1 MQGGATRRRVV
12 SHFSTKIPLRR
23 YFSGSAAVGYSLL
36 FVSLLL
42 TPYSP
47 QVFRLFCLRLPWGA
61 AHSRNPLATQ
71 HQPHAGAFQLCPCQ
85 ATAYCSK
92 EHQREHWKTHK
103 LVCEARAAKAHAK

>member
-42 TPYSP
+42 TPYNKLTHGCQGYGGSGSC
-47 QVFRLFCLRLPWGA
+47 R
-61 AHSRNPLATQ
+61 PLSEERSVAM
-71 HQPHAGAFQLCPCQ
+71 
-85 ATAYCSK
+85 Y
-92 EHQREHWKTHK
+92 
-103 LVCEARAAKAHAK
+103 